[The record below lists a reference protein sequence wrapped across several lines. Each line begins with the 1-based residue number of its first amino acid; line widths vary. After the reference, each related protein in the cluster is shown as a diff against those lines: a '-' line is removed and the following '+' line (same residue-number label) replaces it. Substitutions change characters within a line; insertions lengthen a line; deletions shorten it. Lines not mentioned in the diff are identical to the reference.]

1 MYGFADS
8 SPQVGRD
15 WLIVKTRFVRD
26 IDLVCVFEAAAS
38 LVADAACSRME
49 AESEGQEGDVD
60 EELGCQ
66 TPLVP
71 RRLNRNRLPLGLFV
85 REAVGSG

>member
-26 IDLVCVFEAAAS
+26 TDLVCVFEAAAS

-49 AESEGQEGDVD
+49 AECD
-60 EELGCQ
+60 EDEDLGCQ
-66 TPLVP
+66 TPSVP
-71 RRLNRNRLPLGLFV
+71 RRLISDRSPLLLDV
-85 REAVGSG
+85 REAMGSG